1 MTEENTI
8 IVDGRTSP
16 KTIYKKRTSPKTIQI
31 QDSKTASSK
40 AEWLHISIS
49 EEGGEGQGTYD
60 VGRREMKRERLHAMK
75 PKLKARYEKSLKPSA
90 PAKGKFN
97 ARGVF
102 KPASK
107 NAVSRR
113 KNLTMQPE
121 T

>member
-49 EEGGEGQGTYD
+49 EKDGEGQGTYD
-60 VGRREMKRERLHAMK
+60 VGQRAMKRERLADK
-75 PKLKARYEKSLKPSA
+75 KLRAKQAKAA
-90 PAKGKFN
+90 
-97 ARGVF
+97 
-102 KPASK
+102 
-107 NAVSRR
+107 
-113 KNLTMQPE
+113 
-121 T
+121 